1 VQLRI
6 EVVQSQQTTRTS
18 NIETLISADADADMA
33 TSAVKLS
40 QTSTA
45 YQAALSSA
53 SKILQMSLLDYLK

>member
-1 VQLRI
+1 VSG
-6 EVVQSQQTTRTS
+6 E
-18 NIETLISADADADMA
+18 ADADMA

-53 SKILQMSLLDYLK
+53 TKILQLSLMDYLK